1 MILSKSLQENIT
13 TAKSILPISNS
24 FDIITRT
31 ITLGNISGY
40 FIGINGLCKLDLLQD
55 IFSNLQN
62 PLYYY
67 NLNPCSMKELVEQK
81 IGYAQVTLTSNW
93 DILIKNVLSGPGIL
107 FLDGF
112 EQALILDTRS
122 YPTRGISEPE
132 TEKIIREAKDGFVET
147 VLFNTNMIRRR
158 IRSPKLTFEITSI
171 GKESKT
177 DIVIAFMNG
186 LAEEDLLLQIRK
198 KLSGID
204 ADSLTMG
211 MKSLEELL
219 LHKRWYHPLPAF
231 FSTERPDV
239 ACSYLMEGYV
249 LLMVDTTPAALILPC
264 SLFQFTQS
272 PEDYYK
278 STVVGTY
285 IRIIRFI
292 CLFLSL
298 FLFSVFL
305 LLASN
310 PGLLPESINLMP
322 SGSIEPF
329 RLFFYVLIAELIL
342 DLFKYSSSHAP
353 GGFSGSL
360 AIVGG
365 LLIGNVAIELQWAS
379 TEVIFYAAATLLTS
393 LSLPNI
399 DLSESIRVY
408 RLFLTILTGLFD
420 LPGFLIGLV
429 LIGLSIFTTPVF
441 AGKSYFWPLIPFNFS
456 ALKTLLIRYPT
467 FMAQPNHIWHHT
479 SKKKN

>member
-107 FLDGF
+107 FLD
-112 EQALILDTRS
+112 
-122 YPTRGISEPE
+122 
-132 TEKIIREAKDGFVET
+132 
-147 VLFNTNMIRRR
+147 
-158 IRSPKLTFEITSI
+158 
-171 GKESKT
+171 
-177 DIVIAFMNG
+177 G

-379 TEVIFYAAATLLTS
+379 TEVIFYAAATLLAS

-408 RLFLTILTGLFD
+408 RLFLTILTGLFH

-479 SKKKN
+479 SKKKD

>member
-107 FLDGF
+107 FLD
-112 EQALILDTRS
+112 
-122 YPTRGISEPE
+122 
-132 TEKIIREAKDGFVET
+132 
-147 VLFNTNMIRRR
+147 
-158 IRSPKLTFEITSI
+158 
-171 GKESKT
+171 
-177 DIVIAFMNG
+177 G

-329 RLFFYVLIAELIL
+329 RLFFYVLIAKLIL

-379 TEVIFYAAATLLTS
+379 TEVIFYAAATLLAS

-408 RLFLTILTGLFD
+408 RLFLTILTGLFH
-420 LPGFLIGLV
+420 LSGFLIGLV

>member
-1 MILSKSLQENIT
+1 
-13 TAKSILPISNS
+13 
-24 FDIITRT
+24 
-31 ITLGNISGY
+31 
-40 FIGINGLCKLDLLQD
+40 
-55 IFSNLQN
+55 
-62 PLYYY
+62 
-67 NLNPCSMKELVEQK
+67 MKELVEQK

-292 CLFLSL
+292 CLFL
-298 FLFSVFL
+298 
-305 LLASN
+305 
-310 PGLLPESINLMP
+310 
-322 SGSIEPF
+322 
-329 RLFFYVLIAELIL
+329 
-342 DLFKYSSSHAP
+342 H
-353 GGFSGSL
+353 
-360 AIVGG
+360 
-365 LLIGNVAIELQWAS
+365 
-379 TEVIFYAAATLLTS
+379 
-393 LSLPNI
+393 LS
-399 DLSESIRVY
+399 
-408 RLFLTILTGLFD
+408 
-420 LPGFLIGLV
+420 GFLIGLV
-429 LIGLSIFTTPVF
+429 LIGLPIFTTPVF

>member
-107 FLDGF
+107 FLD
-112 EQALILDTRS
+112 
-122 YPTRGISEPE
+122 
-132 TEKIIREAKDGFVET
+132 
-147 VLFNTNMIRRR
+147 
-158 IRSPKLTFEITSI
+158 
-171 GKESKT
+171 
-177 DIVIAFMNG
+177 G

-305 LLASN
+305 LLPSN

-379 TEVIFYAAATLLTS
+379 TEVIFYAAATLLAS

-408 RLFLTILTGLFD
+408 RLFLTILTGLFH
-420 LPGFLIGLV
+420 LSGFLIGLV

>member
-107 FLDGF
+107 FLD
-112 EQALILDTRS
+112 
-122 YPTRGISEPE
+122 
-132 TEKIIREAKDGFVET
+132 
-147 VLFNTNMIRRR
+147 
-158 IRSPKLTFEITSI
+158 
-171 GKESKT
+171 
-177 DIVIAFMNG
+177 G

-305 LLASN
+305 LLPSN

-329 RLFFYVLIAELIL
+329 RLFFYVLIAKLIL

-379 TEVIFYAAATLLTS
+379 TEVIFYAAATLLAS

-408 RLFLTILTGLFD
+408 RLFLTILTGLFH
-420 LPGFLIGLV
+420 LSGFLIGLV

>member
-107 FLDGF
+107 FLD
-112 EQALILDTRS
+112 
-122 YPTRGISEPE
+122 
-132 TEKIIREAKDGFVET
+132 
-147 VLFNTNMIRRR
+147 
-158 IRSPKLTFEITSI
+158 
-171 GKESKT
+171 
-177 DIVIAFMNG
+177 G

-379 TEVIFYAAATLLTS
+379 TEVIFYAAATLLAS

-408 RLFLTILTGLFD
+408 RLFLTILTGLFH

>member
-107 FLDGF
+107 FLDG
-112 EQALILDTRS
+112 
-122 YPTRGISEPE
+122 
-132 TEKIIREAKDGFVET
+132 
-147 VLFNTNMIRRR
+147 
-158 IRSPKLTFEITSI
+158 
-171 GKESKT
+171 
-177 DIVIAFMNG
+177 

-292 CLFLSL
+292 CLFISL
-298 FLFSVFL
+298 FLFPVFL

-329 RLFFYVLIAELIL
+329 RLFFYVLIAKLIL

-379 TEVIFYAAATLLTS
+379 TEVIFYAAATLLAS

-408 RLFLTILTGLFD
+408 RLFLTILTGLFH

>member
-107 FLDGF
+107 FLDG
-112 EQALILDTRS
+112 
-122 YPTRGISEPE
+122 
-132 TEKIIREAKDGFVET
+132 
-147 VLFNTNMIRRR
+147 
-158 IRSPKLTFEITSI
+158 
-171 GKESKT
+171 
-177 DIVIAFMNG
+177 

-219 LHKRWYHPLPAF
+219 LHKRWYHPLRAF

-305 LLASN
+305 LLPSN

-329 RLFFYVLIAELIL
+329 RLFFYVLIAKLIL

-379 TEVIFYAAATLLTS
+379 TEVIFYAAATLLAS

-408 RLFLTILTGLFD
+408 RLFLTILTGLFH
-420 LPGFLIGLV
+420 LSGFLIGLV

>member
-107 FLDGF
+107 FLDG
-112 EQALILDTRS
+112 
-122 YPTRGISEPE
+122 
-132 TEKIIREAKDGFVET
+132 
-147 VLFNTNMIRRR
+147 
-158 IRSPKLTFEITSI
+158 
-171 GKESKT
+171 
-177 DIVIAFMNG
+177 
-186 LAEEDLLLQIRK
+186 LAEKDLLLQIRK

-305 LLASN
+305 LLPSN

-342 DLFKYSSSHAP
+342 DLFKYSSFHAP

-379 TEVIFYAAATLLTS
+379 TEVIFYAAATLLAS

-408 RLFLTILTGLFD
+408 RLFLTILTGLFH

>member
-81 IGYAQVTLTSNW
+81 SGYAQVTLTSNW

-107 FLDGF
+107 FLD
-112 EQALILDTRS
+112 
-122 YPTRGISEPE
+122 
-132 TEKIIREAKDGFVET
+132 
-147 VLFNTNMIRRR
+147 
-158 IRSPKLTFEITSI
+158 
-171 GKESKT
+171 
-177 DIVIAFMNG
+177 G

-379 TEVIFYAAATLLTS
+379 TEVIFYAAATLLAS

-408 RLFLTILTGLFD
+408 RLFLTILTGLFH

-429 LIGLSIFTTPVF
+429 LIGLPIFTTPVF